1 MGTNFAFIENEH
13 TRRGSRGSIISGKA
27 NITPT
32 ETTQCAT
39 IPTHHLAKL
48 SLSTSPDYVRLF
60 LFLVFYLGQSQFF
73 ALCNLNFY
81 RGQFQFNKT

>member
-1 MGTNFAFIENEH
+1 LLNNNISTIPGAFTGITSNFVALEKEQ

-32 ETTQCAT
+32 EATQFAT

-48 SLSTSPDYVRLF
+48 NLSTNFNYV
-60 LFLVFYLGQSQFF
+60 
-73 ALCNLNFY
+73 
-81 RGQFQFNKT
+81 KI

>member
-1 MGTNFAFIENEH
+1 MGTNFAFMENEH

-60 LFLVFYLGQSQFF
+60 LLFCVLTWVISILPWTISI
-73 ALCNLNFY
+73 
-81 RGQFQFNKT
+81 

>member
-1 MGTNFAFIENEH
+1 MGTNFAFMENEH

-60 LFLVFYLGQSQFF
+60 LLFCVLPWVISILPWTISI
-73 ALCNLNFY
+73 
-81 RGQFQFNKT
+81 